1 MPIQKFLKYL
11 FLVFLTGALVCSFS
25 DGFSQTRKKKRTVT
39 DSLRASIMR
48 RDSMM
53 RTLKSSDTSLN
64 MLLKKVE
71 YYSNSFNEISVTL
84 SHGFDTVAI
93 SQQLPSFKKRV
104 TLVKG
109 MIDKDKS
116 NTLRY
121 LYAIRDIL
129 TRSEDQLREWQ
140 DDLAD
145 INSKLVQMR
154 GALGEI
160 KKDTTFNTAPADSAL
175 QQTAQQPIRVV
186 LSKHR
191 KLDSLNKVS
200 LLKIGLLQNRLADV
214 YINILDEKDQ
224 VNVKIRNFSEQ
235 ALSSGSGYIWAMT
248 PTPGTTFASA
258 IEDTFNMN
266 FKLLKFMVNRAT
278 LIHFVGLFI
287 FGMFLIWI
295 HTNRHKILNKR
306 NDPEK
311 ILEQT
316 SYVGYHPI
324 LSSVLICSI
333 IQPYFY
339 DHPPAVFLEAIFLV
353 TLTAILLLV
362 KKTYPEALFKFLHPI
377 FWITVVYAISNL
389 FVEISNVDR
398 VVILILSAVAVVIS
412 YRFLQSKKED
422 ENFPPFWRVFL
433 KIYIVL
439 QAASFVCN
447 VMGRFVLAK
456 IIGITGTFN
465 LWLGLGL
472 YLFVQILMQSLFLQ
486 LEANKSDSG
495 FSSYLDFKLLQRKFR
510 NVLNTIAVIMWIIM
524 LAQNLSIEDLMYDG
538 IGDFL
543 QKSHNL
549 GGTLFTFGSI
559 IIFVVVIWLSSVI
572 AKIINYF
579 YDFAGQH
586 TGTQPQKRKNK
597 TSMLLVRISVF
608 AIGFFIAVAAS
619 GVPMDKITIIISA
632 FGVGIGFGLQNI
644 VNNLVSGLILA
655 FEKPVEIGDVIEVS
669 GKSGTIK
676 EIGIRSSK
684 LLTGDGAEVIIPN
697 GDLISQHVI
706 NWTLSNSNRRVELI
720 IGVAYGSD
728 VERVKEILKK
738 LLTGRDDIM
747 LDPPPV
753 VLLHNLNA
761 SSVDF
766 RMLFWAADIAV
777 WQELKSRI
785 LAEVYTTFAAQGIS
799 LPFPQ
804 QDVHL
809 YWDKDTELPLPHP
822 EPALTAATLTP
833 APVNPEP
840 VLAANKTEAK
850 EANLRE
856 SEVKTTTG
864 KTDESPDL

>member
-1 MPIQKFLKYL
+1 MLMQKYLKYL
-11 FLVFLTGALVCSFS
+11 FLLFLTGAFICSAG
-25 DGFSQTRKKKRTVT
+25 DGFSQLHKRKRSTS

-71 YYSNSFNEISVTL
+71 DYSNSFNQISVTL
-84 SHGFDTVAI
+84 SHGFDTTEI
-93 SQQLPSFKKRV
+93 TQQLPSYKKRV
-104 TLVKG
+104 TLIKT

-129 TRSEDQLREWQ
+129 TRSQDQLGEWQ
-140 DDLAD
+140 DDLAES
-145 INSKLVQMR
+145 NSKLVQMR
-154 GALGEI
+154 SDLGEI
-160 KKDTTFNTAPADSAL
+160 KKDSTFNTTPADTSL
-175 QQTAQQPIRVV
+175 QRTAIQPIRAI

-191 KLDSLNKVS
+191 KLDSLNKIS
-200 LLKIGLLQNRLADV
+200 LLKIGLLQNKVADV

-224 VNVKIRNFSEQ
+224 INSKIRNFSEQ
-235 ALSSGSGYIWAMT
+235 ALSSGSGYIWNMT
-248 PTPGTTFASA
+248 PTPGTTFKSA
-258 IEDTFNMN
+258 LEDTFDMN
-266 FKLLKFMVNRAT
+266 FRLLKFMVNRAT
-278 LIHFVGLFI
+278 LIHFIGLFI
-287 FGMFLIWI
+287 FTLFLIWV
-295 HTNRHKILNKR
+295 HTNRQKILHKR
-306 NDPEK
+306 SDPQS
-311 ILEQT
+311 ILQQT
-316 SYVGYHPI
+316 NYVGKHPVLSAI
-324 LSSVLICSI
+324 LVCTIL
-333 IQPYFY
+333 QPYFY

-353 TLTAILLLV
+353 SLTATLV
-362 KKTYPEALFKFLHPI
+362 LVRNIYPEPLFKFLKSI
-377 FWITVVYAISNL
+377 FWITIIYAVSNL
-389 FVEISNVDR
+389 FVEVSNVDR
-398 VVILILSAVAVVIS
+398 VAVLILSAIGTVIS
-412 YRFLQSKKED
+412 YRFLITYKEG
-422 ENFPPFWRVFL
+422 ENFPPFWRLFL
-433 KIYIVL
+433 KTYIVL
-439 QAASFVCN
+439 QAVSFVFN
-447 VMGRFVLAK
+447 VMGRFTLAK

-486 LEANKSDSG
+486 LEANKSDAG
-495 FSSYLDFKLLQRKFR
+495 LSSYLDFKLLQRKFR

-543 QKSHNL
+543 RNTHSL
-549 GGTLFTFGSI
+549 GGTLFSFGSI
-559 IIFVVVIWLSSVI
+559 IIFVVVIWLSSVT
-572 AKIINYF
+572 ARVINYF
-579 YDFAGQH
+579 YDFASQH
-586 TGTQPQKRKNK
+586 KTAQPQARKNK
-597 TSMLLVRISVF
+597 TSMLLIKISIF
-608 AIGFFIAVAAS
+608 ALGFFIAVAAS

-728 VERVKEILKK
+728 VERIKEILKK

-785 LAEVYTTFAAQGIS
+785 LAEVYTTFAKQGIS

-809 YWDKDTELPLPHP
+809 YWDKDAELPLPHP
-822 EPALTAATLTP
+822 ARALTAATLTP
-833 APVNPEP
+833 ANTEP
-840 VLAANKTEAK
+840 ALAANETEAK
-850 EANLRE
+850 ETNLRE
-856 SEVKTTTG
+856 SEDKTTTG
-864 KTDESPDL
+864 KTDENPDQ

>member
-1 MPIQKFLKYL
+1 MQKYLKYL
-11 FLVFLTGALVCSFS
+11 FLVLLTGTLVCTFT
-25 DGFSQTRKKKRTVT
+25 DGFGQRKHKRTVS

-84 SHGFDTVAI
+84 SHGFDTVEI
-93 SQQLPSFKKRV
+93 STQLPGFKKRV
-104 TLVKG
+104 ALVRG

-140 DDLAD
+140 DDLAET
-145 INSKLVQMR
+145 NSKLVQMR
-154 GALGEI
+154 SALGEI

-175 QQTAQQPIRVV
+175 QQTAQQPIKVV

-191 KLDSLNKVS
+191 KLDSLNKVA

-214 YINILDEKDQ
+214 YINTLDEKDQ
-224 VNVKIRNFSEQ
+224 VNAKIRNFSEE
-235 ALSSGSGYIWAMT
+235 ALSAGSGYIWAMT
-248 PTPGTTFASA
+248 PTPGTTFKSA
-258 IEDTFNMN
+258 LDDTFNMN

-278 LIHFVGLFI
+278 LIHFIGLFI
-287 FGMFLIWI
+287 FSLFLIWV
-295 HTNRHKILNKR
+295 HTNRKKILHKR
-306 NDPEK
+306 SEPQK
-311 ILEQT
+311 ILQQT
-316 SYVGYHPI
+316 NYVGRHPI
-324 LSSVLICSI
+324 LSAVLVCTIV
-333 IQPYFY
+333 QPYFY

-353 TLTAILLLV
+353 SLTATLLLV
-362 KKTYPEALFKFLHPI
+362 KNTYPEPLFKFLKSI
-377 FWITVVYAISNL
+377 FWITVIYAISNL
-389 FVEISNVDR
+389 FVEVSNVDR
-398 VVILILSAVAVVIS
+398 VAVLILSAIGTVIS
-412 YRFLQSKKED
+412 YRFLISHKEVD
-422 ENFPPFWRVFL
+422 NFPPFWRMFL
-433 KIYIVL
+433 KVYIVL
-439 QAASFVCN
+439 QAISFVCN

-486 LEANKSDSG
+486 LEANKSDAG
-495 FSSYLDFKLLQRKFR
+495 LSSYLDFKLLQRKFR
-510 NVLNTIAVIMWIIM
+510 NVLNTVAVIMWIIM

-538 IGDFL
+538 ISDFL
-543 QKSHNL
+543 QKSHSL

-559 IIFVVVIWLSSVI
+559 IIFVVVIWLSSVT
-572 AKIINYF
+572 ARVINYF
-579 YDFAGQH
+579 YDFASQH
-586 TGTQPQKRKNK
+586 KTEQPQARKTK
-597 TSMLLVRISVF
+597 TSMLLVKISVF

-655 FEKPVEIGDVIEVS
+655 FEKPVEIGDIIEVA

-684 LLTGDGAEVIIPN
+684 IATGDGAEIIIPN

-706 NWTLSNSNRRVELI
+706 NWTLSNNNRRVELV

-728 VERVKEILKK
+728 IEKVKGLLKH
-738 LLTGRDDIM
+738 LLENRNDIM
-747 LDPPPV
+747 IDPAPV
-753 VLLHNLNA
+753 VLLHNLNT
-761 SSVDF
+761 STVDF
-766 RMLFWAADIAV
+766 RLLFWAADIAI

-785 LAEVYTTFAAQGIS
+785 LAEVYNTFAKEGIEI
-799 LPFPQ
+799 PYPQ

-809 YWDKDTELPLPHP
+809 HWDKDTELLLPSP
-822 EPALTAATLTP
+822 VLTP
-833 APVNPEP
+833 TTSAPVNTEP
-840 VLAANKTEAK
+840 ALAANKAEATETS
-850 EANLRE
+850 LRE
-856 SEVKTTTG
+856 SEDKTTTG
-864 KTDESPDL
+864 KTDEHPDQ